1 VVALLACVWRF
12 DGGGA
17 VAGMISILD
26 YLLASGK
33 ELPSSEQFFREWL
46 FQVCAA
52 ATRVVRTASCGP
64 VTCPRLLWHP
74 QYFGTY
80 KNGKLVM
87 LPEGYHRCVAAVNA
101 NVGKEVQLP
110 DFVNIFAAPTS
121 Q

>member
-1 VVALLACVWRF
+1 
-12 DGGGA
+12 
-17 VAGMISILD
+17 
-26 YLLASGK
+26 
-33 ELPSSEQFFREWL
+33 
-46 FQVCAA
+46 
-52 ATRVVRTASCGP
+52 
-64 VTCPRLLWHP
+64 LLWHP

-101 NVGKEVQLP
+101 NVGKEVHLP